1 MPLSALWLSAL
12 MILMMKINSVAS
24 QPDRAGRHTVRF
36 EDGTSMRL
44 YRQTVEDF
52 GLYAGKEL
60 TDEDMKNLRNAAGE
74 MSAKMRAVR
83 IVSASSVSKRDLE
96 YRLVQKG
103 EDPKQAKQAVEGM
116 SDLNLLDDAK
126 TAQQIVDRCIRKGYG
141 RSRAKQALYEKRIP
155 KEYWEEVLADYPDQ
169 TDKIVEFLRSRLNEA
184 FEERDVRRATDA
196 LLRRGHS
203 YQEIRKAMQELTFD
217 ADFQEDY

>member
-1 MPLSALWLSAL
+1 M
-12 MILMMKINSVAS
+12 
-24 QPDRAGRHTVRF
+24 RF
-36 EDGTSMRL
+36 EDGSVMRL

-52 GLYAGKEL
+52 GLYGGKEL
-60 TDEDMKNLRNAAGE
+60 NDDELKTLRKAAGE

-103 EDPKQAKQAVEGM
+103 EDPKQARQAVEWM
-116 SDLNLLDDAK
+116 SELNLLDDAK
-126 TAQQIVDRCIRKGYG
+126 TAEQIVNRCIHKGYG
-141 RSRAKQALYEKRIP
+141 LSRAKQALYEKRIP
-155 KEYWEEVLADYPDQ
+155 KEFWEEALADYPDQ
-169 TDKIVEFLRSRLNEA
+169 TDKIVEFLRSRLDKESD
-184 FEERDVRRATDA
+184 ERDVRRATDA

-203 YQEIRKAMQELTFD
+203 YQEIRRAMQRLDFD

>member
-1 MPLSALWLSAL
+1 M
-12 MILMMKINSVAS
+12 
-24 QPDRAGRHTVRF
+24 RF
-36 EDGTSMRL
+36 EDGSSIRL

-52 GLYAGKEL
+52 GLYPGKEL
-60 TDEDMKNLRNAAGE
+60 TDEEMKDLRKSAGE

-103 EDPKQAKQAVEGM
+103 EDPKQAKQAVEWM

-126 TAQQIVDRCIRKGYG
+126 TAEQIVHRCIRKGYG
-141 RSRAKQALYEKRIP
+141 LSRAKQALYEKRIP
-155 KEYWEEVLADYPDQ
+155 KEFWEDALADYPDQ
-169 TDKIVEFLRSRLNEA
+169 TDKILEFLRSRLKEGY
-184 FEERDVRRATDA
+184 EERDVRRATDA

-203 YQEIRKAMQELTFD
+203 YQEIRKAMQQLDFD
-217 ADFQEDY
+217 EDFREDF